1 LSTDEV
7 VASCSG
13 VIKIYRADSGE
24 VHALRGVDA
33 AFPRGALTAI
43 VGPSGSGKSSLMQIL
58 ATLDRPTAGAV
69 RIDGVD
75 VTSLS
80 SARLRAVRRQRV
92 GYVFQRPSHNL
103 EPHLTVS
110 EHLTHT
116 ARLRGASATEIGD
129 VLEELGLTGRE
140 RHRPVE
146 LSGGE
151 QQRLAIAQAALG
163 SPALVLADEPTAEL
177 DHEAG
182 AHVLAL
188 LTSRA
193 RAGAA
198 VVLTTHDA
206 EVVSA
211 ADSTL
216 ALRDGAVGTEQRHD
230 GRLAVI
236 DATGRVQLPP
246 EALDFYP
253 SGRARLEVGDD
264 GEIRITPP

>member
-1 LSTDEV
+1 MASDQT

-13 VIKIYRADSGE
+13 VIRIYRAESGE

-33 AFPRGALTAI
+33 AFPRGAVTAI

-75 VTSLS
+75 VTQLS
-80 SARLRAVRRQRV
+80 PSRLRSLRRERI

-103 EPHLTVS
+103 VPHLDVI
-110 EHLTHT
+110 EHLKHT
-116 ARLRGASATEIGD
+116 ARIRGARQDEIRD
-129 VLEELGLTGRE
+129 VIEELGLGGRE
-140 RHRPVE
+140 RHHPAE

-151 QQRLAIAQAALG
+151 QQRLAVAQAALG

-177 DHEAG
+177 DHGAG
-182 AHVLAL
+182 GHVLAL
-188 LTSRA
+188 LRARA

-198 VVLTTHDA
+198 VVITTHDP
-206 EVVSA
+206 EVVVA

-216 ALRDGAVGTEQRHD
+216 TLRDGAVGSEQRHD